1 MGKWKFFGISLAILL
16 VGVLAASL
24 VPAMSQGGRRFVL
37 CEKNGRHDYEKDIDT
52 DQDGEFSAGDQFIFS
67 EPEYDNSGDRIG
79 KSAGKATVIRLLGDR
94 DAIASFNVSANLKGG
109 RLEIQAAGK
118 FSNFRHN
125 PSFAIIGGTGQFA
138 GAGGTITINE
148 KAGCGGFPKADKLTV
163 ELR

>member
-1 MGKWKFFGISLAILL
+1 MSRWKFFGASLAILL

-37 CEKNGRHDYEKDIDT
+37 CEKNGRHDYEKDIDS
-52 DQDGEFSAGDQFIFS
+52 DGDGEFSAGDQFIFS

-79 KSAGKATVIRLLGDR
+79 KSAGTGTLIRLLGER
-94 DAIASFNVSANLKGG
+94 DGLLSVNVSLNLKGG
-109 RLEIQAAGK
+109 RLEVQGAVK
-118 FSNFRHN
+118 FSSFRRN
-125 PSFAIIGGTGQFA
+125 PSLPIVGGSGQFA

-148 KAGCGGFPKADKLTV
+148 RAGCGGFPKADKLTV

>member
-37 CEKNGRHDYEKDIDT
+37 CEKNGRHDYEKDIDA
-52 DQDGEFSAGDQFIFS
+52 DQDGDFSAGDQFIFS

-79 KSAGKATVIRLLGDR
+79 KIAGHATIIRLVGDR
-94 DAIASFNVSANLKGG
+94 DAIASFNVSLNLKGG
-109 RLEIQAAGK
+109 RLEVQAAGK
-118 FSNFRHN
+118 FSNFRNN
-125 PSFAIIGGTGQFA
+125 PSFPIVGGSGQYS
-138 GAGGTITINE
+138 GAGGTITIHE
-148 KAGCGGFPKADKLTV
+148 KAGCGGFPKGDKSIV